1 MKHIFSICITFIY
14 HFEIHIIDFMANIL
28 IRLKGVPEDVLIALI
43 KKGYYKTKSE
53 AIRAGL
59 LELGRQ
65 YDLIAVQ
72 KPETKPKSE
81 MKNLGY
87 YR

>member
-1 MKHIFSICITFIY
+1 MICITFIY
-14 HFEIHIIDFMANIL
+14 HFEIHSIDFMANIL

-65 YDLIAVQ
+65 YDLIAIQ
-72 KPETKPKSE
+72 KPELKPKVKTE

>member
-1 MKHIFSICITFIY
+1 
-14 HFEIHIIDFMANIL
+14 MAELL

-43 KKGYYKTKSE
+43 QKGYYKTKSE

-59 LELGRQ
+59 LELGKQ
-65 YDLIAVQ
+65 YELIGLQ
-72 KPETKPKSE
+72 TSETKPKAKTE
-81 MKNLGY
+81 LKNLGY

>member
-1 MKHIFSICITFIY
+1 
-14 HFEIHIIDFMANIL
+14 MAEIL

-43 KKGYYKTKSE
+43 QKGYYKTKSE

-59 LELGRQ
+59 LELGKQ
-65 YDLIAVQ
+65 YELIGTQ
-72 KPETKPKSE
+72 TPETQPKTKPKTE
-81 MKNLGY
+81 LKTLGY